1 MKKYT
6 LSKEAE
12 KTHATWK
19 QFNFLA
25 SVIVKN
31 LELFKN
37 YQIVRNYFRDLT
49 TVGKDSKKFG
59 ADLGFGFM
67 KSFDGSNS
75 EYPLI
80 KNYLTKKDIQTVV
93 NLLEQNGSLSTKHT
107 NAIKKLEKA
116 SLKPTTKTTNK
127 KSNSAVTKRKA
138 KRTFKRAFK

>member
-1 MKKYT
+1 MTKYT

-12 KTHATWK
+12 KDHATWK

-37 YQIVRNYFRDLT
+37 YQVVRNYFRDLT

-59 ADLGFGFM
+59 TDLGFGFM
-67 KSFDGSNS
+67 KSFDGSTS

-93 NLLEQNGSLSTKHT
+93 SQLEQKGTLSTKHN

-116 SLKPTTKTTNK
+116 FKPTKKTTNK
-127 KSNSAVTKRKA
+127 KSSSIVTKGKA
-138 KRTFKRAFK
+138 KRTFKRAF

>member
-1 MKKYT
+1 MTKYT

-12 KTHATWK
+12 KDHATWK

-37 YQIVRNYFRDLT
+37 YQVVRNYFRDLT

-59 ADLGFGFM
+59 TDMGYGFM

-93 NLLEQNGSLSTKHT
+93 SQLEQKGTLSTKHN

-116 SLKPTTKTTNK
+116 FKPTKKTTK
-127 KSNSAVTKRKA
+127 KSSSIVAKGKA
-138 KRTFKRAFK
+138 KQTFKRAFK